1 MRKLVFKP
9 ILFAVLA
16 LFLVSAC
23 KSKKP
28 SSVNP
33 GKKSNATGLAYNK
46 KDGFKVASFKGQPT
60 GPNLIFI
67 EGGRFTMGSMEEDV
81 MYSRDNLERTVTVN
95 SFYMDEVEIANINW
109 LEYLEAIKKDSAQ
122 EVYEAALPDSTVWK
136 NPMSFNDTYVDQ
148 YLRYPGFRSYPVVG
162 VSWVQANDYSKWRTD
177 AVNNDMASRASK
189 GSKGSG
195 GKKGFSFKKK
205 KKDAAPQAEVPKA
218 AKSERVKIETGNVLP
233 NYRLPTEAEWEYAA
247 KALIGTQDIDENQ
260 TNNRIYP
267 WDGSSM
273 RKPKGKTKGLMLAN
287 FKRGRGDYAGI
298 AGKSND
304 NAIITAEVYGDGKY
318 PPNDFGLYQMAGN
331 VNEWVLDLY
340 RPNSYRDFN
349 DLNPYRRDDHLDEA
363 KNYDKSNFNSL
374 VDNKLRVYKGGSWND
389 VAYWL
394 SPGTRRFLDQDSS
407 TAMLG
412 FRCAMIAVSTASSK
426 GGKRK

>member
-1 MRKLVFKP
+1 MKKIFFRPAL
-9 ILFAVLA
+9 LA
-16 LFLVSAC
+16 LVTLFMVGAC
-23 KSKKP
+23 KSKRP

-46 KDGFKVASFKGQPT
+46 KEGFKVASFKGQPA
-60 GPNLIFI
+60 GPNLVFI

-95 SFYMDEVEIANINW
+95 SFYMDETEISNLNW
-109 LEYLEAIKKDSAQ
+109 LEYLDAIQRDSSQ
-122 EVYEAALPDSTVWK
+122 EVYESALPDTTVWK
-136 NPMSFNDTYVDQ
+136 NPMSFNDTYIEQ
-148 YLRYPGFRSYPVVG
+148 YLRYPGFRMYPVVG
-162 VSWVQANDYSKWRTD
+162 VSWIQANDYCKWRTA
-177 AVNNDMASRASK
+177 AVNNAMASKNDKS
-189 GSKGSG
+189 
-195 GKKGFSFKKK
+195 GKKGGGGLSFKKK
-205 KKDAAPQAEVPKA
+205 KGKDAAPQAEAPQATAQKG
-218 AKSERVKIETGNVLP
+218 RVRIESGFVLP
-233 NYRLPTEAEWEYAA
+233 EYRLPTEAEWEYAA

-260 TNNRIYP
+260 TNSRIYP

-273 RKPKGKTKGLMLAN
+273 RKPKGGTKGMMLAN

-298 AGKSND
+298 AGKMND
-304 NAIITAEVYGDGKY
+304 NAIQTAEVYGTY
-318 PPNDFGLYQMAGN
+318 PANDFGLYNMAGN

-363 KNYDKSNFNSL
+363 KNYDRSNFNSL
-374 VDNKLRVYKGGSWND
+374 VDNKLRVFKGGSWND

-412 FRCAMIAVSTASSK
+412 FRCAMIAVGPNSAK
-426 GGKRK
+426 GKKK